1 MNEQRIWMLVRNFV
15 IELIVYSILVV
26 AYFVVALRLLGEW
39 LARLF
44 HSNLVTYALISLG
57 LIVAQGVLL
66 DVVTSFLLD
75 RLNLSR
81 LESRVRPW
89 NSPSP
94 E

>member
-1 MNEQRIWMLVRNFV
+1 MFNMNEQRIWMLVRNFV

-57 LIVAQGVLL
+57 LIVAQGMLL
-66 DVVTSFLLD
+66 DLITSFLLD

-81 LESRVRPW
+81 LE
-89 NSPSP
+89 
-94 E
+94 

>member
-66 DVVTSFLLD
+66 DVITSFLLD
-75 RLNLSR
+75 RLDLSR
-81 LESRVRPW
+81 LE
-89 NSPSP
+89 
-94 E
+94 

>member
-1 MNEQRIWMLVRNFV
+1 MNEQRVWMLVRNFV

-66 DVVTSFLLD
+66 DLITSFLLD

-81 LESRVRPW
+81 LE
-89 NSPSP
+89 
-94 E
+94 

>member
-1 MNEQRIWMLVRNFV
+1 MFNMNEQRIWMLVRNFV

-66 DVVTSFLLD
+66 DLITSFLLD
-75 RLNLSR
+75 RLNLSC
-81 LESRVRPW
+81 LE
-89 NSPSP
+89 
-94 E
+94 

>member
-1 MNEQRIWMLVRNFV
+1 MFNMNEQRIWMLVRNFV

-81 LESRVRPW
+81 LE
-89 NSPSP
+89 
-94 E
+94 

>member
-1 MNEQRIWMLVRNFV
+1 MFNMNEQRIWMLVRNFV

-44 HSNLVTYALISLG
+44 HSSLVTYALISLG
-57 LIVAQGVLL
+57 LIVAQAVFL
-66 DVVTSFLLD
+66 DVITSFLLN

-81 LESRVRPW
+81 LE
-89 NSPSP
+89 
-94 E
+94 

>member
-26 AYFVVALRLLGEW
+26 AYFAVALRLLGEW

-44 HSNLVTYALISLG
+44 HSSLVTYALISLG

-66 DVVTSFLLD
+66 DVITSFLLD

-81 LESRVRPW
+81 LE
-89 NSPSP
+89 
-94 E
+94 